1 MRWMHKVR
9 LYATPSQERRLWHV
23 LHTTR
28 HLYNAALQERKDAY
42 RMRGVSVSAKMQY
55 AELTALRADDPGVRS
70 IYRECQDAILHRLDL
85 AFAAFFRRIK
95 RGDTPGF
102 PRFRA
107 ASRWKQIEF
116 PHGDRALKLNA
127 AQTKVRVA
135 GVGTVAMRKGRA
147 VPAFGR
153 AFVVEKNGR
162 WYAVFECECEAVP
175 LERTRAV
182 VGLDCGIT
190 ELLATSDGA
199 LFANP
204 RHIAARAEKSA
215 AAGRV
220 VAARTVRDSRGR
232 CANRHDPARVAAV
245 KRLARAREREA
256 DARRDALHKLSRR
269 IVNDYDGIAV
279 EALVIRNMLRSA
291 KGTVEEPGRNVAAK
305 SGLNRSIADAGWG
318 TLVRLIRE
326 KAESAG
332 RVVVSVDPKNTSRCC
347 AQCGHIAADSRDGV
361 RFACVKCG
369 HRDHADVN
377 AARVILQR
385 AQLALLSAL
394 SPGSTRFRQH
404 DAD

>member
-1 MRWMHKVR
+1 MHKVR
-9 LYATPSQERRLWHV
+9 LYPTPSQEGRLSHV

-55 AELTALRADDPGVRS
+55 AELTALRADDPGVKS

-85 AFAAFFRRIK
+85 TFAAFFRRIK
-95 RGDTPGF
+95 RGDTPGV

-127 AQTKVRVA
+127 AQTKLRVA
-135 GVGTVAMRKGRA
+135 GVGTIAMRKGRE

-153 AFVVEKNGR
+153 AFVVEKNGC
-162 WYAVFECECEAVP
+162 WYAVFECERDVSP
-175 LERTRAV
+175 LERTGAV

-190 ELLATSDGA
+190 ELVATSDGE
-199 LFANP
+199 LIANP
-204 RHIAARAEKSA
+204 RHLAVGAEKSA

-220 VAARTVRDSRGR
+220 LAERTVRDGRGR
-232 CANRHDPARVAAV
+232 CTNWHDPARVAAV
-245 KRLARAREREA
+245 KRLARVKEREA
-256 DARRDALHKLSRR
+256 NARRDALHKLSRR

-279 EALVIRNMLRSA
+279 EALVIRNMVRST
-291 KGTVEEPGRNVAAK
+291 KGTVDDPGRNVAAK

-318 TLVRLIRE
+318 TLVTLIRE

-332 RVVVSVDPKNTSRCC
+332 RVVVSVDPKNTSRTC
-347 AQCGHIAADSRDGV
+347 AACGHVAADSRDGI
-361 RFACVKCG
+361 RFVCVKCG
-369 HRDHADVN
+369 HREHADVN
-377 AARVILQR
+377 AARNILQR

-394 SPGSTRFRQH
+394 SPGSTRLKSQ
-404 DAD
+404 DAA

>member
-1 MRWMHKVR
+1 
-9 LYATPSQERRLWHV
+9 
-23 LHTTR
+23 
-28 HLYNAALQERKDAY
+28 
-42 RMRGVSVSAKMQY
+42 MQY
-55 AELTALRADDPGVRS
+55 AELTALRADDPGVKS

-95 RGDTPGF
+95 RGETPGF

-135 GVGTVAMRKGRA
+135 GIGSVAMRKGRA
-147 VPAFGR
+147 VLAFGR

-162 WYAVFECECEAVP
+162 WCAVFECEREAVP
-175 LERTRAV
+175 LERTGAV

-190 ELLATSDGA
+190 ELVATSEGE

-204 RHIAARAEKSA
+204 RHIAVRAEKSA

-232 CANRHDPARVAAV
+232 CTNWHDPARVAAV
-245 KRLARAREREA
+245 KRLARAKEREA

-269 IVNDYDGIAV
+269 IVNAYDGIAV

-394 SPGSTRFRQH
+394 SPRSTRLRQH
-404 DAD
+404 HAG